1 VEKLHLLLAEAGLE
15 LVPAE
20 IWGHPTVAASARKR
34 GKEPGEILLDVSLH
48 YAAMKG
54 LKDRMKRGR
63 PDIAHF
69 CMLLALGSLL
79 NRAGMLEL
87 YVNTYDGR
95 MIGVSPHVRLPRN
108 YNRFVGLVEQLL
120 KEGRVPPNSASPLLW
135 VEPYSLEELLER
147 VAPSR
152 IFLLSEKGGKV
163 GAAELA
169 RRVASE
175 PKPMV
180 VVGCFQAGDFSERI
194 LKLAHEVVS
203 ISQYALD
210 AWVATAK
217 VLSAVEDAL
226 NLF

>member
-1 VEKLHLLLAEAGLE
+1 MEKLHLLLAEAGLE

-48 YAAMKG
+48 YAAMKS

-87 YVNTYDGR
+87 YVHTYDGR

-135 VEPYSLEELLER
+135 VEPYSL
-147 VAPSR
+147 
-152 IFLLSEKGGKV
+152 
-163 GAAELA
+163 
-169 RRVASE
+169 
-175 PKPMV
+175 
-180 VVGCFQAGDFSERI
+180 
-194 LKLAHEVVS
+194 
-203 ISQYALD
+203 
-210 AWVATAK
+210 
-217 VLSAVEDAL
+217 
-226 NLF
+226 

>member
-1 VEKLHLLLAEAGLE
+1 MEKLHLLLAEAGLE

-79 NRAGMLEL
+79 NRAEMLEL
-87 YVNTYDGR
+87 YVHTYDGR

-210 AWVATAK
+210 AWAATAK
-217 VLSAVEDAL
+217 VLSAIEDAL